1 MSNYNTIRT
10 IISQISGQE
19 NIVVVPKLFIKLT
32 GDLTTAVLLNQIVF
46 YSDKSKRTDGYF
58 YKSHKEW
65 QEEICLTK
73 RQVSY
78 STAKLKE
85 MGLVNTK
92 LMKANGAPTLHYKL
106 DYDKLVDWI
115 VTNCN
120 NGKSQNVTMD
130 CNNMSQSLTE
140 NTTETT
146 TKKKTSCQKF
156 STSDLE
162 NAKLLFEL
170 MLLNNPSA
178 KEPNLEKWANDF
190 RLMREKDNRTDEQ
203 IKYLINWTQKDDF
216 WSTNILSPA
225 KLRKQFDAL
234 IVKIKK
240 EKAKTQPKVV
250 KGKQELREEDFDLE

>member
-85 MGLVNTK
+85 MGLVDTK

-120 NGKSQNVTMD
+120 NGKPQNVTMD
-130 CNNMSQSLTE
+130 SNNMSQSLTE

-190 RLMREKDNRTDEQ
+190 RLMREKDNRTDEA

-234 IVKIKK
+234 VVKIKK
-240 EKAKTQPKVV
+240 EKAKNQPKVI
-250 KGKQELREEDFDLE
+250 KSKKELREEDFDLD

>member
-85 MGLVNTK
+85 MGLVDTK

-130 CNNMSQSLTE
+130 SNNMSQSLTE

-156 STSDLE
+156 ATSDLE

-234 IVKIKK
+234 VVKIKK
-240 EKAKTQPKVV
+240 EKSKTQPKVV
-250 KGKQELREEDFDLE
+250 KGKKELREEDFDLD